1 MDQNHFFITGAMGCI
16 GAWVVKNLVEKE
28 LAVTVFDISPNRSRL
43 ELIMDRNQ
51 LQQVEF
57 ICGDL
62 TETDQVKR
70 SIVESAATHIIH
82 LGALQVPFCKEDP
95 PKGAA
100 VNVVGTTNI
109 FEGAREAGIKHVVF
123 ASSAAVYGE
132 SNLYSTELLQHDSE
146 LRPATLYG
154 VFKQANEG
162 TATVYWR
169 DHNIASV
176 GLRPYTVY
184 GPGRD
189 QGLTSTPT
197 MAMLAAARGENYHIS
212 YGGHN
217 GFQFV
222 DDVAKIFI
230 QAAFIQK
237 KGADVYNI
245 RGAVVHVDDII
256 RAINAVEPNVT
267 ITYEETPLPFPK
279 GQTDVEL
286 RNLLGEIPDTSL
298 DHGVAQTIEHFR
310 KAVTLGQL

>member
-1 MDQNHFFITGAMGCI
+1 MNQNHFFITGAMGCI

-43 ELIMDRNQ
+43 ELIMDESQ
-51 LQQVEF
+51 LQQVAF
-57 ICGDL
+57 VRGDL
-62 TETDQVKR
+62 TDTDHVKR

-82 LGALQVPFCKEDP
+82 LGALQVPFCKDNP

-109 FEGAREAGIKHVVF
+109 FEGAREAGVEQVVF
-123 ASSAAVYGE
+123 ASSVAVYGE
-132 SNLYSTELLQHDSE
+132 SSLYSTELLQHDSE

-162 TATVYWR
+162 TAAVYWQ
-169 DHNIASV
+169 DHRIASI

-197 MAMLAAARGENYHIS
+197 MAMLAAAKGENYHIS
-212 YGGHN
+212 FGGYN

-222 DDVAKIFI
+222 DDIAKIFI
-230 QAAFIQK
+230 QAASIK
-237 KGADVYNI
+237 KEGADVYNI
-245 RGAVVHVDDII
+245 RGAVVHVDDIV
-256 RAINAVEPNVT
+256 RAINAVEPSVT
-267 ITYEETPLPFPK
+267 ITSEDTSLPFPK
-279 GQTDVEL
+279 GQTDAEL
-286 RNLLGEIPDTSL
+286 RNLLGNIPDTSL
-298 DHGVAQTIEHFR
+298 DHGVAQTIDHFR
-310 KAVTLGQL
+310 NAIALGQI